1 MNENNIEKYID
12 ETEADDTIRYETMD
26 AGDAADDDTAA
37 ADDIGKA
44 AALGVPQGTLQPL
57 LKKLK

>member
-37 ADDIGKA
+37 ADDEGFDDTPMPDEA
-44 AALGVPQGTLQPL
+44 DDGCLYEH
-57 LKKLK
+57 